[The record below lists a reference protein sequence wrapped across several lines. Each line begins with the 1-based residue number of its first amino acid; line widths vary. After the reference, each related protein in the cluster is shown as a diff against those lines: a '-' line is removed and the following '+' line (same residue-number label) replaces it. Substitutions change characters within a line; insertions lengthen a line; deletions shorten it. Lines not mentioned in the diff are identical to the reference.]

1 MEKILALLFTAF
13 MMLPTVHFVNAE
25 TMNQKPEIVSEAAIL
40 MDSQSGAILYDKNAD
55 DRMVPA
61 SLTKIATAIYALE
74 KGNLEDKVIVPK
86 EATEVEGTKVYL
98 EEGEVVTLEH
108 LIQGMLINSGNDA
121 ATAIAIHLDGNVD
134 KFSANLNKFL
144 ADKVDVHQT
153 HFTNPHGLFNEDHY
167 TTAHD
172 LALITNYAMQNS
184 TFKQIFGTRELTWD
198 GESWDTTL
206 ITHHLLLKGD
216 YPYEGIT
223 GGKTGFV
230 DEAKQ
235 TLATTAENERIKLT
249 AIVLRT
255 DFKEDI
261 YNDTQLLF
269 DYGFQNFKSD
279 VINKSTVYQSVDKD
293 YFTDKDL
300 IITSPIGGYEVVV
313 TSNGLLQI
321 FNQTGELIQT
331 LQLKEKKV
339 EASDGHLI
347 KVEGGESKEIKTNML
362 GQNTFFIIF
371 ILSLTTIIFV
381 VRKWKGFSR

>member
-40 MDSQSGAILYDKNAD
+40 MDSQSGAILYDKNANA
-55 DRMVPA
+55 RMVPA

-74 KGNLEDKVIVPK
+74 KGNLQDTVIVPK

-121 ATAIAIHLDGNVD
+121 ATAIAIHVDGNVD

-249 AIVLRT
+249 AIVLKT

-279 VINKSTVYQSVDKD
+279 VINTSTVYQSVDKD

-339 EASDGHLI
+339 EASDGHLT
-347 KVEGGESKEIKTNML
+347 KVEGGESKEIRTNML

>member
-55 DRMVPA
+55 ARMVPA

-74 KGNLEDKVIVPK
+74 KGNLQDKVIVPK

-121 ATAIAIHLDGNVD
+121 ATAIAIHLDGSVD
-134 KFSANLNKFL
+134 EFSANLNKFL

-249 AIVLRT
+249 AIVLKT

-279 VINKSTVYQSVDKD
+279 VINTSTVYQSVDKD

-321 FNQTGELIQT
+321 FNQTANLFK
-331 LQLKEKKV
+331 LY
-339 EASDGHLI
+339 
-347 KVEGGESKEIKTNML
+347 N
-362 GQNTFFIIF
+362 
-371 ILSLTTIIFV
+371 
-381 VRKWKGFSR
+381 

>member
-1 MEKILALLFTAF
+1 
-13 MMLPTVHFVNAE
+13 
-25 TMNQKPEIVSEAAIL
+25 
-40 MDSQSGAILYDKNAD
+40 
-55 DRMVPA
+55 
-61 SLTKIATAIYALE
+61 
-74 KGNLEDKVIVPK
+74 
-86 EATEVEGTKVYL
+86 
-98 EEGEVVTLEH
+98 
-108 LIQGMLINSGNDA
+108 
-121 ATAIAIHLDGNVD
+121 
-134 KFSANLNKFL
+134 
-144 ADKVDVHQT
+144 
-153 HFTNPHGLFNEDHY
+153 
-167 TTAHD
+167 
-172 LALITNYAMQNS
+172 
-184 TFKQIFGTRELTWD
+184 LTWD

-347 KVEGGESKEIKTNML
+347 KVEGGESKEIRTNML

>member
-55 DRMVPA
+55 ARMVPA

-74 KGNLEDKVIVPK
+74 KGNLQDKVIVPK

-121 ATAIAIHLDGNVD
+121 ATAIAIHLDGSVD

-249 AIVLRT
+249 AIVLKT

-279 VINKSTVYQSVDKD
+279 VINTSTVYQSVDKD

-339 EASDGHLI
+339 EASDGHLT
-347 KVEGGESKEIKTNML
+347 KVEGGESKEIRTNML